1 MDHDNASNSLDWLSS
16 ISTRL
21 HIAIDC
27 PHTLSG
33 AAVAARAVLKF
44 VKNANKFYPES
55 VSLDWLAAVVQHAQ
69 HLSSQTTTNISLSQV
84 SKQLT
89 QEKIY
94 GPFVTS
100 GKHTLLT
107 ANMERLAGAMGL
119 VLVFCAAAGRPI
131 STGAMAAYTRLLR
144 SGDPRSG
151 RHPDWQE
158 FANSIPRNLDEV
170 EVWKKKTEQKDL
182 QHLLSAME
190 SALANPILS
199 PHAIAQPKTI
209 RQSAEHSSPSESCSG
224 SDTHPPGEKGRK
236 RGAHRLTPTPDSL
249 VGWLIQRANQTEF
262 TGHFGLNDRW
272 EVQTRE
278 EMQYACKKILAVLTE
293 NNGGQAFAFFAVI
306 CLTSALPADLAIN
319 IKLFQSTDLWYS
331 AVKGML
337 RWCTLRATN
346 SELAK
351 KLTPDNIT
359 DAQIVDICLP
369 QVAAEVGA
377 SFYKIRPDA
386 NTVIELLT
394 GDISEQS
401 KVKFIDEY
409 REWLT
414 ALGAESLHKI
424 YDARWARGIGQIYRE
439 ISTDVAAALLGLNFE
454 ECALGMLAYVRVST
468 AWAHALTTTVYS
480 ILGLGPA
487 VPLHGES
494 RLVGSEGAQDLG
506 VFIKG
511 LERLITDRDLLIEDL
526 RKTNTPE
533 GAVQVFKE
541 IVESNCLA
549 YVSNSMGRGHHLE
562 RITYGTARTNNLL
575 ILSED
580 KDIDESTNCRAFPL
594 HAILRSV
601 LHSHLSAI
609 AIFCAKLESLGVH
622 LGKKSGRRFDDSA
635 THRVLFSSPKLVTEG
650 DYTYVARE
658 SIDRKKL
665 NDLSKFYFNGH
676 LNVGRHTLI
685 SASVENHVDPWI
697 TKTLSGHFRGHAD
710 PFSDGMFIPPVHAL
724 QMAAHALEWLFRE
737 IPDHYKLEKSRAAT
751 AMPEIEGR
759 LPPPAVDSHRS
770 SQSRTRVLAPAFDH
784 HTFRSLRVVDQLRKI
799 AAIGEGPTHPGAN
812 LLLNLVVI
820 NWILLPDVRTLWHSK
835 QPFTLLT
842 QECSAATWSRSECR
856 AEIRRNIEYTTASAL
871 QEIGA
876 KNLPEQWATA
886 CTQLLV
892 WLRGCFP
899 NLRWP
904 DDPESAL
911 ATLSAMTSR
920 WLRFNVPPFVLT
932 AGSPKLTAPTIDA
945 SSLARL
951 AEVNETHDIP
961 LGEVLVLPPPK
972 PRATGNFKPQKTKMQ
987 EAINIVQKYARR
999 AAKDVEHSSSQI
1011 DADAGLS
1018 LAGDEDDIRPD
1029 ASDWERMKRIR
1040 KALGHLNPQD
1050 HLPAATF
1057 KLVMTYE
1064 AKLWQASKGDRVE
1077 TSSLGTYTSNLKQ
1090 GLLILRPTD
1099 DMVLWGE
1106 EWYEW
1111 LHFLKTTAPGETSEE
1126 RSQSFERRV
1135 TAAKRFVKILRLH
1148 DYPVPLDLF
1157 DSTVESKDGLR
1168 RSATSTILL
1177 KRDQASVERLMTN
1190 HFQRFRVESQLA
1202 KIYAALHWAIAARAA
1217 EFGAL
1222 QLNCLDEF
1230 HRLIIA
1236 LDYFSML
1243 KSEHARRISPLS
1255 TALAENFDSLSQV
1268 VRAAYPRAKY
1278 LFLFDNP
1285 ADWRFVDQLEAALS
1299 QALKQVTQSA
1309 HARPHLTRLV
1319 SSLEYLLPGWEE
1331 ILRKLVNGSA
1341 TTAECARFG
1350 ALLRELGFTHLIA
1363 VLLRIAH
1370 GHPVTFLK
1378 YYFSV
1383 WDLVLSL
1390 YCHASLAEIE
1400 CPKLFI
1406 KNRQPHLKDA
1416 FRKASA
1422 LAGKDFDGSQ
1432 WIVRKSV
1439 KSLELPALDV
1449 PLQPARKVIQ
1459 KSLPSNGAPL
1469 TGKFDV
1475 LLYTATRLVGFDKD
1489 AASLKFSIDTS
1500 SQARAESLI
1509 CRVDCDAFTKGHQ
1522 SPPSPRGKDAM
1533 HKYLVGTEG
1542 ASLIKSLRS
1551 TPQELMDQLG
1561 ESLAEKRTYGHQLPP
1576 VDELVIWLLSL
1587 LKCLPAQLGLMIQ
1600 VGKDLLTSADV
1611 VRVENCSPQIFVGP
1625 SDRDLGGRPRLS
1637 VVDVKDPTNLVKR
1650 PRLTGAT
1657 RCAVKAIQL
1666 HKLF

>member
-1 MDHDNASNSLDWLSS
+1 MDHENASNSLDWLSS
-16 ISTRL
+16 VSTRL

-27 PHTLSG
+27 PQTLSG
-33 AAVAARAVLKF
+33 AAVAARSLLKF
-44 VKNANKFYPES
+44 VKNANRFYPDS
-55 VSLDWLAAVVQHAQ
+55 VGQDWLTAVVQHAQ
-69 HLSSQTTTNISLSQV
+69 HLGSQSATNISLSQV

-100 GKHTLLT
+100 GKHSLLT
-107 ANMERLAGAMGL
+107 TNMERLAGAMGL
-119 VLVFCAAAGRPI
+119 VLVYCAAAARPI

-144 SGDPRSG
+144 CGDPRSG

-158 FANSIPRNLDEV
+158 FSNNIPRSLDEI

-182 QHLLSAME
+182 QHLLSAMA

-199 PHAIAQPKTI
+199 PQAIAQPQTI
-209 RQSAEHSSPSESCSG
+209 RQSSEHRSSSESSSG
-224 SDTHPPGEKGRK
+224 SNTHPQGEKGRK

-278 EMQYACKKILAVLTE
+278 ELQYVCKKILAVLTE
-293 NNGGQAFAFFAVI
+293 NNGEQAFAFFAVI

-319 IKLFQSTDLWYS
+319 IKLHPSTDLWYP
-331 AVKGML
+331 AEKGML

-346 SELAK
+346 PELAK
-351 KLTPDNIT
+351 KLKPDDIS
-359 DAQIVDICLP
+359 DAQILDICLP
-369 QVAAEVGA
+369 QAAADVGA
-377 SFYKIRPDA
+377 TFYKFRPNA
-386 NTVIELLT
+386 RTVVELLT
-394 GDISEQS
+394 GSTSDAS
-401 KVKFIDEY
+401 KVQFIDEY

-414 ALGAESLHKI
+414 ALGAESLHKV

-454 ECALGMLAYVRVST
+454 ECALGMLAYVRIST
-468 AWAHALTTTVYS
+468 AWAHALTTTVYN

-487 VPLHGES
+487 VPVEAQS
-494 RLVGSEGAQDLG
+494 RHVGSEGALDLEP
-506 VFIKG
+506 FFQG
-511 LERLITDRDLLIEDL
+511 LVRLWAERDRLIEEL
-526 RKTNTPE
+526 KHAQTPDE
-533 GAVQVFKE
+533 AAAVFTK
-541 IVESNCLA
+541 IVEISCFS
-549 YVSNSMGRGHHLE
+549 YVTVSMGRGHHLE
-562 RITYGTARTNNLL
+562 RITHGTARSNNHLVLL
-575 ILSED
+575 ED
-580 KDIDESTNCRAFPL
+580 KDISDATNCRAFPL
-594 HAILRSV
+594 HSVLRSI
-601 LHSHLSAI
+601 LQSHIDITST
-609 AIFCAKLESLGVH
+609 FCAKLVSFGVH
-622 LGKKSGRRFDDSA
+622 LGKKFGRQFDDSA
-635 THRVLFSSPKLVTEG
+635 PHRVLFSSPKLIAETE
-650 DYTYVARE
+650 YNYITRE
-658 SIDRKKL
+658 PINRKHL
-665 NDLSKFYFNGH
+665 NDLSVTYFNGY

-685 SASVENHVDPWI
+685 SASVQNHVDPWL
-697 TKTLSGHFRGHAD
+697 TKTLSGHFRGQAD
-710 PFSDGMFIPPVHAL
+710 PFADGMFIPPAHAIQL
-724 QMAAHALEWLFRE
+724 AKHALEWLFRE
-737 IPDHYKLEKSRAAT
+737 IPDRYRLKKYRTAT
-751 AMPEIEGR
+751 ALPKIEGR

-784 HTFRSLRVVDQLRKI
+784 HTFLSLRVVDQLRQI
-799 AAIGEGPTHPGAN
+799 AAIGEGPTHPGSN

-856 AEIRRNIEYTTASAL
+856 AEIRRNLEYTTASAL
-871 QEIGA
+871 QENGA
-876 KNLPEQWATA
+876 KDLPENWTTA
-886 CTQLLV
+886 CLQLLV

-904 DDPESAL
+904 DDPESTL
-911 ATLSAMTSR
+911 ATLSSMTSR
-920 WLRFNVPPFVLT
+920 WLRFKVPPFVLT

-951 AEVNETHDIP
+951 ADVNETHNISPD
-961 LGEVLVLPPPK
+961 EVLVLPPPK

-987 EAINIVQKYARR
+987 EAIDIVQKYARR
-999 AAKDVEHSSSQI
+999 AARDVESISSQI
-1011 DADAGLS
+1011 DADAGLN
-1018 LAGDEDDIRPD
+1018 LARDEDDIRPD
-1029 ASDWERMKRIR
+1029 ASDWERMRRIR
-1040 KALGHLNPQD
+1040 RALGHLNPQD

-1077 TSSLGTYTSNLKQ
+1077 TSSLRTYTSNLKQ

-1135 TAAKRFVKILRLH
+1135 TAAKRFVKILRIH

-1177 KRDQASVERLMTN
+1177 KRDQASVERLMAN

-1202 KIYAALHWAIAARAA
+1202 KIYAALHWAIAARAT

-1230 HRLIIA
+1230 RRFIIA

-1309 HARPHLTRLV
+1309 LARPHLTRLV
-1319 SSLEYLLPGWEE
+1319 SSLDYLLPGWEE

-1350 ALLRELGFTHLIA
+1350 ASLRKLGFTHLIA

-1449 PLQPARKVIQ
+1449 PLHPARKVIQ

-1500 SQARAESLI
+1500 SEARAESLI

-1611 VRVENCSPQIFVGP
+1611 IRVENCSPQIFVGP

-1666 HKLF
+1666 HKFF